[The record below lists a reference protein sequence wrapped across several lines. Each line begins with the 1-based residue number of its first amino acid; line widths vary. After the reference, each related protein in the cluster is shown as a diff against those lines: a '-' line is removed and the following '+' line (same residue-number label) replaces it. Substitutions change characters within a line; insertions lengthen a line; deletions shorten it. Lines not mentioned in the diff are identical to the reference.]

1 MGEEN
6 VINLSLKLEIKNYAL
21 KLKNTENTSQGMKLQ
36 KKEGKDE
43 YHTGMLNL
51 IPFRS

>member
-21 KLKNTENTSQGMKLQ
+21 KLKNTENTSQGISYKK
-36 KKEGKDE
+36 KKEKMKIILGC
-43 YHTGMLNL
+43 
-51 IPFRS
+51 